1 MMNRNKRTVLCLL
14 TALCVMVTGVNSY
27 AAELQMASVRV
38 GEETPLRDTHTVKFA
53 DGAVKKVKTSSE
65 QIKTAAKKAEQERK
79 EAEAKKKAEAE
90 RKRKEAEARK
100 RRAAEKKKAP
110 AKKGSSKVSQSSQN
124 TDTRKLMAAII
135 QCEAGGESYQGQVAV
150 GAVIMNRVRSG
161 KFPNSI
167 KGVIY
172 QSGQF
177 TPASSGKLSRV
188 LSGGKISSS
197 CYRAADA
204 AMAGENPIGNALYF
218 GTGRR
223 GQKLG
228 NHYFR

>member
-1 MMNRNKRTVLCLL
+1 MNKNKRMVLCLL

-38 GEETPLRDTHTVKFA
+38 GEETILRETHTVKFA
-53 DGAVKKVKTSSE
+53 DGAAKNVKNSAD
-65 QIKTAAKKAEQERK
+65 QIKSAAEKAEQERK

-100 RRAAEKKKAP
+100 KKAAAKRKAS
-110 AKKGSSKVSQSSQN
+110 AKKQNTSVSQSSNN

-135 QCEAGGESYQGQVAV
+135 QCEAGGESYKGQVAV
-150 GAVIMNRVRSG
+150 GAVVMNRVRSN

-188 LSGGKISSS
+188 LNSGKISSS

-204 AMAGENPIGNALYF
+204 AMAGENPVGNALYF